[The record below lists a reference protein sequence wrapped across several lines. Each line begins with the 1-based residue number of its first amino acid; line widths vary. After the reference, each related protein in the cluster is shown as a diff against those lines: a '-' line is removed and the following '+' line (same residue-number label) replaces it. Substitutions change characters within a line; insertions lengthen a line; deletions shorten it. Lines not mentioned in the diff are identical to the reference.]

1 MRSKPAIIS
10 ALVVASLFGSTL
22 IASAQGQT
30 APGASNEGTVSPGA
44 TPGKKTQQEK
54 GMTTG
59 STRNGAN
66 KAGPAIPSEQDNA
79 GSGASNM
86 AAPKS
91 GSRY

>member
-22 IASAQGQT
+22 IASAQSQT

-59 STRNGAN
+59 STRSGAN

-79 GSGASNM
+79 GSGATNM